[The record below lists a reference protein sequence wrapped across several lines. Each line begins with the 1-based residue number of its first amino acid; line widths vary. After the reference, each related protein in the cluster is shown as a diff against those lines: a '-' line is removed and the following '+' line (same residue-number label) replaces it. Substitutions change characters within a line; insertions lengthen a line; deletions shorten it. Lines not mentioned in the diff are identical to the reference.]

1 MKDDLTSRKDL
12 YSDLILGALLVCL
25 AVASR
30 FAFESIPNFSAVG
43 AVALFGGF
51 CFSRVWRAVV
61 AIALAMV
68 VSDLF
73 FGFYQWPV
81 MATVYGSMAIA
92 VLMGRGLRRGGSDRR
107 SGWRRPFVVAGASL
121 MVSTQFFLLTNAAV
135 VLAGWY
141 PLSADGLLAS
151 YAAGLPF
158 FRFTV
163 VGDLLF
169 AQTLFGMMAL
179 AQVIADRR
187 QLRNWLPASIK

>member
-1 MKDDLTSRKDL
+1 MKDNLTSRRDL
-12 YSDLILGALLVCL
+12 YSDLILGGLLVCL
-25 AVASR
+25 AVVSR

-68 VSDLF
+68 VSDIF
-73 FGFYQWPV
+73 FGFYEWPV

-92 VLMGRGLRRGGSDRR
+92 GLMGRALRRGDAGQPM
-107 SGWRRPFVVAGASL
+107 GWSRPLVVAGASL
-121 MVSTQFFLLTNAAV
+121 MVSIQFFLLTNAGV

-141 PLSADGLLAS
+141 PVSADGLLAS

-169 AQTLFGMMAL
+169 AQTLFGMLAL
-179 AQVIADRR
+179 AQAIAARR
-187 QLRNWLPASIK
+187 QSRNWLPASIR